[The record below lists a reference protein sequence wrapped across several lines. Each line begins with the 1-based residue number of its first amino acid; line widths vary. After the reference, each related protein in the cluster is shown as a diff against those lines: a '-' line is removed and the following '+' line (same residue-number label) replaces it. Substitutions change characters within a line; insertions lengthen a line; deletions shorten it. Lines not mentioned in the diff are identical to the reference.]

1 VRTTTKTAVLLVAK
15 APVPGLVKT
24 RLGAV
29 LGDNVAASLAA
40 AALMDTLE
48 LCEAV
53 YPHRDARHV
62 ALAGD
67 LCAAAMGVDIA
78 ERLGG
83 WTVHPQ
89 RGDGFAD
96 RLASAHTDVLAVAGV
111 PVVQLGM
118 DTPHLLPAEL
128 AEVAARVGTGNDAVL
143 GRAEDGGWW
152 VLAVT
157 QPQFAEALRG
167 VEMST
172 ATTYFDTLSALRA
185 AGARVADATV
195 LRDVDTVQD
204 ADAAAR
210 TAPHTRFARRWIGLS
225 AGDAQLTA
233 GVFVKS
239 GRGVTDP

>member
-1 VRTTTKTAVLLVAK
+1 MAK

-29 LGDNVAASLAA
+29 LGDVVAASLAA
-40 AALMDTLE
+40 AALLDTLQ

-53 YPHRDARHV
+53 YPHHDARHV

-83 WTVHPQ
+83 WIVHPQ

-96 RLASAHTDVLAVAGV
+96 RLAFAHSDVLAVTGV

-128 AEVAARVGTGNDAVL
+128 ADVAARVGTGNDAVL

-157 QPQFAEALRG
+157 QSQFAEALRG

-172 ATTYFDTLSALRA
+172 ATTYDDTLSALRA
-185 AGARVADATV
+185 AGARVAGAAV

-210 TAPHTRFARRWIGLS
+210 TAPGSRFARQWEALV
-225 AGDAQLTA
+225 A
-233 GVFVKS
+233 GVA
-239 GRGVTDP
+239 R